1 MGGGG
6 GGCNYFKT
14 ILYQY
19 IFEDVEMS
27 EVKENG
33 HSGGEVVEGDNGN
46 AGAEGDDS
54 NDSGPGLQGRY
65 IYCWGRPVTD

>member
-1 MGGGG
+1 
-6 GGCNYFKT
+6 
-14 ILYQY
+14 
-19 IFEDVEMS
+19 MS